1 MRKIFKYF
9 CIALLTLSFT
19 SVSCYAID
27 FKAGAYF
34 FDNSKLHFNNVK
46 FVVGNDSFVTVIEMT
61 PVTDNRWEINLEE
74 DYLNL
79 DGYCFIDSEIQSGEH
94 NMGLDDFLNH
104 LQSNEQ
110 GFRQTKV
117 RDNTEQASNY
127 LIGWVFY
134 PLNDFEISDGYW
146 RPQDSYNVEPSR
158 TVPLIHINTQNA
170 VTIADKENYI
180 DGTFWLDNC
189 DIEGYQSIGSESA
202 PLTIQIKGRGNW
214 TWMNMYKKPY
224 KLKFAQKV
232 SPMGLDNSKHFIL
245 LPNAVDW
252 SGYLRNETGFEL
264 SRQLG
269 MPYTTRQLP
278 VEVILNDEYIG
289 LYFLCEKIRV
299 ESGRVDIME
308 QNDNETNPD
317 NVSGGWLLE
326 LAYDEPPVIAQYEN
340 NDSSN
345 GWISFISQSP
355 EIISQI
361 QRDYIYDFIYK
372 GDSCI
377 YVTDKQDCGWEQYF
391 DINSLARF
399 YVIHEVME
407 NVEAFSGSLFMYKD
421 FGENEKL
428 QFGPVWDFDNSL
440 NPVYHIYGNNFI
452 FNYNTPF
459 QFIWIKELLK
469 FPHFQQVIR
478 QVWKEFKYNNVLDKI
493 YEHAN
498 EWRQLLVDVE
508 YNDKMRWR
516 TYGSNHSENSPTE
529 YLNLIS
535 RKVAWLN
542 EQWGVPEGDVN
553 CDFSVNAADVTAI
566 YNYILNGDETYKN
579 TSDVNGDGLIN
590 IADITAIYNYILN

>member
-74 DYLNL
+74 DYIDL

-299 ESGRVDIME
+299 ESGRVDIIE

-326 LAYDEPPVIAQYEN
+326 NDWEGPLVNAQYEGNDPN
-340 NDSSN
+340 NHYYGWSSK
-345 GWISFISQSP
+345 SP
-355 EIISQI
+355 EKLSQ
-361 QRDYIYDFIYK
+361 QQYDYITPILKHIDE
-372 GDSCI
+372 CI
-377 YVTDKQDCGWEQYF
+377 YVSDKTDNSWENYIDVNF
-391 DINSLARF
+391 LARF
-399 YVIHEVME
+399 YVIIEVMDGVE
-407 NVEAFSGSLFMYKD
+407 NFTRSLFMYKD
-421 FGENEKL
+421 WGEDEKFI
-428 QFGPVWDFDNSL
+428 FGPVWDFDCS
-440 NPVYHIYGNNFI
+440 YTMKTCDHFIYDYDTEFKPWNL
-452 FNYNTPF
+452 
-459 QFIWIKELLK
+459 WIKELAK

-579 TSDVNGDGLIN
+579 TSDVNGDGSIN
-590 IADITAIYNYILN
+590 TADITAIYNYILN